1 MSSEVVEIVE
11 MMDFIKFLNY
21 EMMWVYF
28 VLLIVI
34 FYGILALLTWNL
46 KKPLLYLGIPSF
58 AFGLLFLSFQ
68 LVINIF
74 TKEISFLEK
83 TGFHIFEPLFTVSV
97 LSLIMGIIMIVTYII
112 LKKMK
117 NKKEKLVT
125 QV

>member
-1 MSSEVVEIVE
+1 MPSEVVKIVE
-11 MMDFIKFLNY
+11 MMDFVKFLNY

-58 AFGLLFLSFQ
+58 VFGLLFLSFR
-68 LVINIF
+68 LVINLF
-74 TKEISFLEK
+74 TKEIALLEK
-83 TGFHIFEPLFTVSV
+83 TGFHIFEPLFTVGI
-97 LSLIMGIIMIVTYII
+97 LSLIMGIIMIVVYII
-112 LKKMK
+112 LKRIKD
-117 NKKEKLVT
+117 KKEKPVV